1 MPNVFDFRFDKIFKN
16 DALFEPAY
24 FFYPNQP
31 IFLPYLSVLGMLCP
45 VWMGITCPLVLH
57 TWCGV
62 PNEVEKQLFRQRG
75 TEGFSLIFFDTQSWP
90 ENGFN
95 LTVRLKPQGFGMLR
109 SWFYGYHFPT
119 TEQLLGLQMQFA
131 IFDDAK
137 LEKKL
142 NFRALKV

>member
-1 MPNVFDFRFDKIFKN
+1 MGPKAF
-16 DALFEPAY
+16 PS
-24 FFYPNQP
+24 
-31 IFLPYLSVLGMLCP
+31 FLGS
-45 VWMGITCPLVLH
+45 
-57 TWCGV
+57 
-62 PNEVEKQLFRQRG
+62 
-75 TEGFSLIFFDTQSWP
+75 TQSWP

-95 LTVRLKPQGFGMLR
+95 PTVCLKPQSFGMLR

-119 TEQLLGLQMQFA
+119 TEQLLGLRMQFA

>member
-1 MPNVFDFRFDKIFKN
+1 MGLKSF
-16 DALFEPAY
+16 
-24 FFYPNQP
+24 
-31 IFLPYLSVLGMLCP
+31 PY
-45 VWMGITCPLVLH
+45 
-57 TWCGV
+57 
-62 PNEVEKQLFRQRG
+62 
-75 TEGFSLIFFDTQSWP
+75 FFDTQSWP

-95 LTVRLKPQGFGMLR
+95 PIVCLKPQGFGMLR